1 MILRTLSH
9 DVALRPQYFVP
20 NNETAAM
27 LVFQANS
34 VGVELFSYVKAIFC
48 SNKICKDA
56 GHVSEN
62 TLYRVLDESGKFGGH
77 NKRKSCSN
85 SSFLNAL
92 ETFQVY
98 P

>member
-1 MILRTLSH
+1 MTSHYGLFILF
-9 DVALRPQYFVP
+9 Q

-27 LVFQANS
+27 LVFQANP
-34 VGVELFSYVKAIFC
+34 VGVELFSYVKPIFC
-48 SNKICKDA
+48 SNKICIDA
-56 GHVSEN
+56 CHVSEN

-77 NKRKSCSN
+77 NKRKSYSN

>member
-1 MILRTLSH
+1 MTSRYGRHILF
-9 DVALRPQYFVP
+9 Q
-20 NNETAAM
+20 NNKTAAM
-27 LVFQANS
+27 LVSQANR
-34 VGVELFSYVKAIFC
+34 VGVELFSYVNAIFC
-48 SNKICKDA
+48 SNKICIDA

-62 TLYRVLDESGKFGGH
+62 TLYRVLDENGKFGGH
-77 NKRKSCSN
+77 KKRRSCSN